1 MTDPDPKDYA
11 ALSDTNNSSE
21 LFVSLEQLA
30 TNSLMTAWKR
40 AIATNLYADLT
51 TTYHDILTLLADGE
65 ISVGK
70 ACEAIAER
78 SIGKEPAL
86 PTPSL
91 PSRATLENLSWRDLY
106 NELKLERDALRR
118 LRLVT
123 YEPWVWVWVCD
134 GGHNECAHGL
144 ALGIPCLRCD
154 VTLVEAALAKEPK

>member
-1 MTDPDPKDYA
+1 MNNLNPADYA
-11 ALSDTNNSSE
+11 A
-21 LFVSLEQLA
+21 
-30 TNSLMTAWKR
+30 NSLMTAWKR

-65 ISVGK
+65 VSVGK

-86 PTPSL
+86 PSPTL

-118 LRLVT
+118 LRLAT
-123 YEPWVWVWVCD
+123 YTPWQD
-134 GGHNECAHGL
+134 AGGAENCAHGI
-144 ALGIPCLRCD
+144 AHGIACLSCD
-154 VTLVEAALAKEPK
+154 ILTVENAMWKEPM

>member
-11 ALSDTNNSSE
+11 ADTNI
-21 LFVSLEQLA
+21 SLEQLELA

-86 PTPSL
+86 PTPSM

-118 LRLVT
+118 LRLAT
-123 YEPWVWVWVCD
+123 YVPWGSA
-134 GGHNECAHGL
+134 GGAKECTHGI
-144 ALGIPCLRCD
+144 ARCIACLRCD
-154 VTLVEAALAKEPK
+154 VALVEAALAKEPM

>member
-1 MTDPDPKDYA
+1 MTDP
-11 ALSDTNNSSE
+11 ST
-21 LFVSLEQLA
+21 SLEQLA

-65 ISVGK
+65 ISIGK

-91 PSRATLENLSWRDLY
+91 PSRATLENLNWRDLY

-118 LRLVT
+118 LRLAT
-123 YEPWVWVWVCD
+123 YVPWESA
-134 GGHNECAHGL
+134 GGAEECAHGV
-144 ALGIPCLRCD
+144 ARGIACLRCD
-154 VTLVEAALAKEPK
+154 RIMVKNAMVKEPK